1 MRRLI
6 PSGRRFSMEE
16 IRKKAAPEAAG
27 MRFSLSQSIGCHGL
41 AILCGF
47 SSAIGQTR
55 HGACI
60 AMGMFKAVGSVY
72 ANMFNFSGRAR
83 RAEYWWYALFIF
95 LMSILLQAALV
106 FWLIRTVGSDP
117 AAIQSAMK
125 HYEDDIATWSLWF
138 GAGYFIFV
146 FIPQLAVTVRRLH
159 DTGRS
164 GWWMFKPFL
173 VSFAIGFVGTFL
185 AVFLGGGTASPAI
198 MLLVATASLGCMIW
212 FIVVLCLPGIYGNN
226 RFGPDPIPNRKRPAR
241 EAGHPALVK
250 EMDEELGRQ
259 VAAQRKAEFEN
270 YYRARVVPAIE
281 RNKSMRRT

>member
-1 MRRLI
+1 
-6 PSGRRFSMEE
+6 
-16 IRKKAAPEAAG
+16 
-27 MRFSLSQSIGCHGL
+27 
-41 AILCGF
+41 
-47 SSAIGQTR
+47 
-55 HGACI
+55 
-60 AMGMFKAVGSVY
+60 
-72 ANMFNFSGRAR
+72 
-83 RAEYWWYALFIF
+83 
-95 LMSILLQAALV
+95 
-106 FWLIRTVGSDP
+106 
-117 AAIQSAMK
+117 
-125 HYEDDIATWSLWF
+125 
-138 GAGYFIFV
+138 
-146 FIPQLAVTVRRLH
+146 
-159 DTGRS
+159 
-164 GWWMFKPFL
+164 MFKPFL